1 MKTLFW
7 VRLLAAVVLIAAPLS
22 GKAADVNLP
31 AGSTLDAT
39 LQSEI
44 NTKTAQNG
52 QRFRM
57 KTASGSII
65 YGHLS
70 EVSAATPTK
79 KAHVKFNFDLIQFDD
94 GTRAPLSASLQG
106 ITQKKNIN
114 YVTGAGEALGG
125 MIVGNILGKK
135 LGTNVG
141 GLVGLAG
148 GALLAS
154 NTAYNIDIPAGAAA
168 KITLTK
174 SLVAG
179 HPQAK

>member
-1 MKTLFW
+1 MNRRFISFIASM
-7 VRLLAAVVLIAAPLS
+7 LLVAAPLI
-22 GKAADVNLP
+22 GRAADVNLP

-39 LQSEI
+39 LQNEV
-44 NTKTAQNG
+44 NTKTAQDG

-70 EVSAATPTK
+70 EVNAATPTR

-106 ITQKKNIN
+106 ITQKKSIN
-114 YVTGAGEALGG
+114 YATGAGEVLGG
-125 MIVGNILGKK
+125 MILGNILGKK
-135 LGTNVG
+135 LGTNAG

-168 KITLTK
+168 KIVLTK